1 MAPGMSWIDTFAD
14 KAHGAIDWLAD
25 LGRRGNQR
33 RVRVLQK
40 DGGVFFETS
49 LTLAVIIGLA
59 AFLLFLPVALL
70 LLGIA
75 WLMGYRMEMDA

>member
-1 MAPGMSWIDTFAD
+1 MSWIDTFAE

-25 LGRRGNQR
+25 LGRRGNR
-33 RVRVLQK
+33 RMVRVVQK

-49 LTLAVIIGLA
+49 LTLAVVMGVA
-59 AFLLFLPVALL
+59 ALLLFLPVALL

-75 WLMGYRMEMDA
+75 WLMGYRIEMDA